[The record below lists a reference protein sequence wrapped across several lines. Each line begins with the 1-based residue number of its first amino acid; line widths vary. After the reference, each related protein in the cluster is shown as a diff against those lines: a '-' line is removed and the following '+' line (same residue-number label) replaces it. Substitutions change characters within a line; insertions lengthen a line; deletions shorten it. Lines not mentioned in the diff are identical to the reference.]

1 MAEPDLSV
9 IVSGH
14 REGRMAVTSLRSMEA
29 AVAAARHAGLV
40 VQTVL
45 VLDRPDDLTR
55 RLFQAHAD
63 AHSGTLQ
70 VEVDAGD
77 QGIARNEAIG
87 RSDGRRI
94 AMLDADDL
102 FQQSWLVRASRFL
115 DEIGDARVVAHPEF
129 NYFFEGQ
136 ATIFR
141 QIDQDSP
148 DFDIDH
154 IRLHNYWDALAMC
167 DRKVHEDHPYAKRD
181 IQNGWAFEDWHFNVL
196 TLGDGIRH
204 KVVPDTVIFKRRQ
217 KDSQTLRA
225 TGNRSRFRRTPMAS
239 YSHPIYKQFT

>member
-1 MAEPDLSV
+1 MAGPDLSV

-14 REGRMAVTSLRSMEA
+14 REGRLAVASLRSMQA
-29 AVAAARHAGLV
+29 AVAAATSAGIS
-40 VQTVL
+40 VQPIL

-55 RLFQAHAD
+55 RVFKAHAD
-63 AHSGTLQ
+63 GATIE

-77 QGIARNEAIG
+77 QGVARNAAVAQ
-87 RSDGRRI
+87 SDGRWI

-102 FQQSWLVRASRFL
+102 FQESWLVRASRFL
-115 DEIGDARVVAHPEF
+115 DEIGDAGVIAHPEF

-167 DRKVHEDHPYAKRD
+167 DRSIHEAHPYALRD
-181 IQNGWAFEDWHFNVL
+181 IQNGWAFEDWHFNVV
-196 TLGDGIRH
+196 TLGNGIRH

-239 YSHPIYKQFT
+239 YSHPIYKHFT